1 MAKYEVILEDG
12 RTTHVNSDRESDVRG
27 QAEHWDR
34 DRFVINVKRGHDPGP
49 SPQKVAVI
57 TKVED

>member
-1 MAKYEVILEDG
+1 MAKYEVTLSDG
-12 RTTHVNSDRESDVRG
+12 RKTESHSDSEERAAT

-49 SPQKVAVI
+49 SPAKAVDVKKV
-57 TKVED
+57 KD

>member
-12 RTTHVNSDRESDVRG
+12 RITHVNSPDESQVKA

-49 SPQKVAVI
+49 SPAKAAVV
-57 TKVED
+57 TKVKD